1 MGSSMKVK
9 IYSRQLGKR
18 EGPPAAKGTVRTRRH
33 SSLGRL
39 VNGSF
44 FSRGLTKSCTK
55 LSWWLLHMFS
65 SSPSSLSFSASFM
78 SLNHA
83 RTFLNVASSCS
94 DAVLQSGARWFGV
107 GLGAGVG
114 GEAGAAGSRLGGIL
128 ESIGLVGVCMGA
140 GARVR
145 NARFLVLEVADGGRG
160 CATGRLEEEATTSS
174 TEVISSSES
183 VSRTSFGRLYR
194 LYSSSMLGVCRR
206 TQGVEEWC
214 GG

>member
-1 MGSSMKVK
+1 M
-9 IYSRQLGKR
+9 
-18 EGPPAAKGTVRTRRH
+18 
-33 SSLGRL
+33 
-39 VNGSF
+39 NGSF

-65 SSPSSLSFSASFM
+65 SSPSNRSFSASFM

-83 RTFLNVASSCS
+83 RTFLKVASSCS

-128 ESIGLVGVCMGA
+128 ESMGLVGVCMGA

-145 NARFLVLEVADGGRG
+145 NARLRVLEVAG
-160 CATGRLEEEATTSS
+160 CGIGCDTGRVDEEATTSS
-174 TEVISSSES
+174 TVVISSSES
-183 VSRTSFGRLYR
+183 LSMTSFGLRYSW
-194 LYSSSMLGVCRR
+194 YSSSISRVCRR
-206 TQGVEEWC
+206 TQGTSSGIVAESSRV
-214 GG
+214 